1 MIVKQLRDT
10 ESKSSCKAP
19 YEGLIEYEA
28 TAAEIKN
35 SENIDKLKL
44 PFGVT
49 GLVEPKSYLQV
60 GDKVTFQLGYC
71 PVTHQCRACNIN
83 HNRDRY
89 SGVIDV
95 FHPERN
101 VCFLFTCPPCL
112 SVCLSV
118 CNC

>member
-60 GDKVTFQLGYC
+60 GDKVVVTVCDGGSWCIMCWSPGYISTGLLSC
-71 PVTHQCRACNIN
+71 DPPV
-83 HNRDRY
+83 
-89 SGVIDV
+89 S
-95 FHPERN
+95 
-101 VCFLFTCPPCL
+101 CL
-112 SVCLSV
+112 
-118 CNC
+118 